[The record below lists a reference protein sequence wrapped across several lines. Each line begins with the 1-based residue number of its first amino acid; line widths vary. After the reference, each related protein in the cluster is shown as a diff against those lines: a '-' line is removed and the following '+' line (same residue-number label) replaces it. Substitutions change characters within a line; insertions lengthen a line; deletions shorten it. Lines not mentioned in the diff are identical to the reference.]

1 MKNST
6 TKPTPE
12 AILALVVAAKAGDSS
27 AFEQLYQHFYQPI
40 LRYIVIR
47 VGDMDDAEDLAQK
60 TFIKFYRNLH
70 NWQDQGYS
78 PAAYLYT
85 VARSVL
91 ADHFRSQ
98 KARKLDNS
106 EDILGLLADRSQNL
120 EKSVIES
127 EEVQKIFAAMHK
139 LPELDAEV
147 LRLRFIEGLSNQE
160 IALIVDKSNVA
171 TRKTLSR
178 ATQRLR
184 SIIEQEP
191 K

>member
-1 MKNST
+1 MKNTIDS
-6 TKPTPE
+6 PTPE
-12 AILALVVAAKAGDSS
+12 EVLALVIAAKTGDSA

-40 LRYIVIR
+40 LRYLVIR

-127 EEVQKIFAAMHK
+127 EEVQQIFAAMHK

-147 LRLRFIEGLSNQE
+147 LRLRFIEGLSNPE
-160 IALIVDKSNVA
+160 IASIIDKSDVA

-178 ATQRLR
+178 ATQRLK